1 MGTIEEIIKTIDDKL
16 IETGKEYLVL
26 GQANQ
31 LLVSENIISIA
42 ENSNKALKKLL
53 EENKIPHAYQ
63 TESTPKQWRIPLSD
77 EGKKRQKTV
86 KKRKPVNPKIQ
97 SNTIYNNT
105 NSGFNQAICPGCG
118 LNLYIP
124 PEIKNENYIQCLTCG
139 KNFRN
144 PLKPNNGQTL
154 TKTQRNWLIAI
165 AVVLVLWFIG
175 SMSDDNNGSTSS
187 SKVQNSEWDASVYQV
202 EHYLKN
208 SYLKDPDSYEGIEW
222 SKVNEMSGSSE
233 YKYWVRHK
241 YRAKNSFGG
250 YVIENKIF
258 YLDDQ
263 GNVVGEKDVY

>member
-1 MGTIEEIIKTIDDKL
+1 M
-16 IETGKEYLVL
+16 VL

-31 LLVSENIISIA
+31 LLVSKNIISIA

-63 TESTPKQWRIPLSD
+63 IESTPKQWRIPLSN

-86 KKRKPVNPKIQ
+86 EKKKPFSHKIQ
-97 SNTIYNNT
+97 NNNIYNYT
-105 NSGFNQAICPGCG
+105 SIRFNQVICPGCG

-124 PEIKNENYIQCLTCG
+124 PEIKNDNYIQCLTCR
-139 KNFRN
+139 KTFRN
-144 PLKPNNGQTL
+144 PLKPNSGKTL
-154 TKTQRNWLIAI
+154 TKTQRNWLIGI
-165 AVVLVLWFIG
+165 LVVLFLWFIG
-175 SMSDDNNGSTSS
+175 SILDDNSNSNSN
-187 SKVQNSEWDASVYQV
+187 SKVRNSELDASVYQV
-202 EHYLKN
+202 KHYLKN
-208 SYLKDPDSYEGIEW
+208 YYLKDPRSYESIEW
-222 SKVNEMSGSSE
+222 SKVNEVSGNSY

-258 YLDDQ
+258 YLDEQ

>member
-16 IETGKEYLVL
+16 IETGKQYLTL

-31 LLVSENIISIA
+31 LLVSENVISIA

-53 EENKIPHAYQ
+53 EENKIPHANQ
-63 TESTPKQWRIPLSD
+63 TESSPKQWRIPLSD

-86 KKRKPVNPKIQ
+86 KKKQPVTPKNQ
-97 SNTIYNNT
+97 NNNIYNNT
-105 NSGFNQAICPGCG
+105 NSGFNQVICPGCG

-124 PEIKNENYIQCLTCG
+124 PEIKNENYIQCLTCR
-139 KNFRN
+139 KTFRN
-144 PLKPNNGQTL
+144 PLKPNSRQTL
-154 TKTQRNWLIAI
+154 TKTQRNWLIGI

-175 SMSDDNNGSTSS
+175 SMSDDNGSSN
-187 SKVQNSEWDASVYQV
+187 SKVQNSEWDASVHQV
-202 EHYLKN
+202 KHYLKN
-208 SYLKDPDSYEGIEW
+208 YYLKDPDSYESIEW
-222 SKVNEMSGSSE
+222 SKVNEMSGSSD

-258 YLDDQ
+258 YLDEQ